1 MKEFLFVIKDNTT
14 ETTKLVKVTEA
25 DENAAKEKFAKAF
38 APFLDFSYNDI
49 FKMADYN
56 DVEITYTEYTNIINV

>member
-1 MKEFLFVIKDNTT
+1 MKEFLFVIKDLTA

-25 DENAAKEKFAKAF
+25 DEEAAKEKFAKAF

-49 FKMADYN
+49 FKMTEYN
-56 DVEITYTEYTNIINV
+56 DVEITCTEYTNIINV

>member
-1 MKEFLFVIKDNTT
+1 MKEFLFVIKDLTA

-25 DENAAKEKFAKAF
+25 DEEAAKEKFAKAF

-49 FKMADYN
+49 FKMAEYN
-56 DVEITYTEYTNIINV
+56 DVEITCTEYINIINV